1 MVKTTRFAFAFL
13 FAFIFVIG
21 MGSAD
26 LIVTPSAINV
36 NSSSTSFSMI
46 FNNIGTSAI
55 ENVSVSFAL
64 TGGAIPTISLF
75 NVANGSI
82 ETKTSTV
89 TITPNQ
95 LAGSYSGTA
104 NVIVNGIQNV
114 TVPITLIVLP
124 VPLLSVQSKEV
135 LENQNQTTINV
146 TNNGNVDLTGVS
158 LSITNS
164 SFIKFNVLNG
174 SQSIA
179 KGNSVQFTVN
189 VDSSSIGSSRVGV
202 FENTITATNGTVS
215 ATGTLSVKKGYCKSG
230 DIGTFVRITD
240 IEDRS
245 PGDDWEWE
253 PLKVVKVRVDVDNNQ
268 DSRKTITVK
277 LGLFD
282 EGGKSVW
289 LSSEDKELEQSTRIA
304 ANDDAIYDFEFTL
317 PADLKRDVKYRLF
330 VKAYDKESEQC
341 NSFSK
346 AIDIDTDKEVIM
358 DELEMPSIL
367 TCGATNTIS
376 LRVHNLELGDEEMMR
391 VNIYSQELGLNLFS
405 DRFELDEGD
414 NEYVYFNFV
423 IPENKEAKSYRITFY
438 AEYDYRESSDAFR
451 DSESLGTYTV
461 RVDGDKCKATIVPTI
476 SASLDSETE
485 TMVGKDL
492 VVRMTISN
500 PGNTSSFIVALE
512 GYDSWAKSATLNQS
526 TFNLGVGESRT
537 ITATFNPTKSGNQE
551 FVVKA
556 IYGGR
561 VVEQRVSV
569 SIEDNESWF
578 SRVWDSTKGD
588 ATFLLSIGVFVVL
601 ILIVIV
607 LLVRFVGSSRRE

>member
-1 MVKTTRFAFAFL
+1 
-13 FAFIFVIG
+13 